1 MISLRR
7 FTNFTRDAKY
17 QRQVALTAKRVG
29 RAGQISRS
37 SVETGDGTASVGDLL
52 ADAPTVAE
60 TVEDH
65 VADLETLDPGLDV
78 FDDTQETEDAA
89 HQADM
94 AAIGA
99 NLVVT
104 EALDAAEGAAEL
116 AVLAKATADGRNRV
130 YAQMI
135 KPVAHPDTPFVAGDL
150 WYQTDATGRFIG
162 VAVWNA
168 TDADFKPYQMVAG
181 SLLVPGSV
189 GPTLI
194 ENGAITTGKLAAT
207 AIDGMTV
214 TGALLRTAAAGARF
228 ELTNIGLIGYNS
240 FGAVTARM
248 TPSAGGLSIANPA
261 GDQTTIMTGQQI
273 NVAKTATSTG
283 AEVSIVRGGVTSKA
297 QSELSGI
304 GANNGE
310 SALLPALTRAQRT
323 IGTGAYPAYGS
334 DDASISARSDEAAL
348 GLLHRAAGSTASV
361 GIDLR
366 VGGAAGS
373 YFSLLESHGPA
384 ELEVNAN
391 GGIYLNSSSVRFQ
404 GDTDGWVDIT
414 SSMQAAFR
422 GFIEYRVKG
431 GIVLLNV
438 TINNATFASSAYTDF
453 ATLPPGVPTPNRNMQ
468 VSFQA
473 GSTSSPIRNMRLT
486 SAGVLAAR
494 TSASASGDTPGYFTY
509 SV

>member
-1 MISLRR
+1 MISLHR
-7 FTNFTRDAKY
+7 FTRLQADAKY

-29 RAGQISRS
+29 RAGQIARS

-78 FDDTQETEDAA
+78 FDDTQESEDAA

-116 AVLAKATADGRNRV
+116 AVLAKETADGRNRV

-181 SLLVPGSV
+181 SLLVPGSI

-194 ENGAITTGKLAAT
+194 GDNAITTPKLAAT

-214 TGALLRTAAAGARF
+214 TGALLRTAASGQRMQF
-228 ELTNIGLIGYNS
+228 DINGLRAFNASG
-240 FGAVTARM
+240 VETANLS
-248 TPSAGGLSIANPA
+248 SAGGGMTLA
-261 GDQTTIMTGQQI
+261 GMMRFV
-273 NVAKTATSTG
+273 NTATQLYSVIKPGDIQAWDNPSTIDQRNEFIAQPTEFFTRRQRLPG
-283 AEVSIVRGGVTSKA
+283 VGGMTQVA
-297 QSELSGI
+297 
-304 GANNGE
+304 
-310 SALLPALTRAQRT
+310 
-323 IGTGAYPAYGS
+323 GTAGL
-334 DDASISARSDEAAL
+334 DEAVL
-348 GLLHRAAGSTASV
+348 SV
-361 GIDLR
+361 WHLANGP
-366 VGGAAGS
+366 VGYRPSNKVDVIA
-373 YFSLLESHGPA
+373 GPA
-384 ELEVNAN
+384 FTGIRFEDYGTTNTYGELEFVN
-391 GGIYLNSSSVRFQ
+391 GGFKFKSPVAFV

-414 SSMQAAFR
+414 SSAMLSTFR
-422 GFIEYRVKG
+422 GSLKYQIKNREVTLHVKTNSSG
-431 GIVLLNV
+431 VLANGQTTV
-438 TINNATFASSAYTDF
+438 
-453 ATLPPGVPTPNRNMQ
+453 ATLPSELFPHDLLAQAAYMSSNTIGMLLLNAAGAVVFMNTSGANR
-468 VSFQA
+468 VTGTALISY
-473 GSTSSPIRNMRLT
+473 PI
-486 SAGVLAAR
+486 
-494 TSASASGDTPGYFTY
+494 
-509 SV
+509 